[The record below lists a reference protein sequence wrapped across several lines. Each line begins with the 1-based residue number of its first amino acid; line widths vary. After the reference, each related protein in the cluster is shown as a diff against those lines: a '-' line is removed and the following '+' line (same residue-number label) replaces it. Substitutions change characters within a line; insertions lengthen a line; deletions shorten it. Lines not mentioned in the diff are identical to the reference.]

1 MTRQNQYYN
10 LMKMIQRDGM
20 IDTNNWQ
27 KEYIWQYHEPIQI
40 GTRLGDLCRSG
51 YLTSTTIWK
60 WRNVWTLTQK
70 GIDWNGEELIIK
82 QYPKVKKTRAESE
95 VKQEA
100 KTYTEKYKEMHEKI
114 VNNNWPLREKEAP
127 PIDSEYMNWKHIY
140 SISDPVNLKSW
151 DRIIVTM
158 KEWKIVQIDTNV
170 QRLDEN
176 KTIKKPRYKSLF
188 TRW

>member
-1 MTRQNQYYN
+1 
-10 LMKMIQRDGM
+10 MKMIQRDGM

-95 VKQEA
+95 SKVDSKFINDELD
-100 KTYTEKYKEMHEKI
+100 KHYWVVEHTPPYKFSF
-114 VNNNWPLREKEAP
+114 V
-127 PIDSEYMNWKHIY
+127 
-140 SISDPVNLKSW
+140 
-151 DRIIVTM
+151 
-158 KEWKIVQIDTNV
+158 EWI
-170 QRLDEN
+170 
-176 KTIKKPRYKSLF
+176 KSLF
-188 TRW
+188 IK